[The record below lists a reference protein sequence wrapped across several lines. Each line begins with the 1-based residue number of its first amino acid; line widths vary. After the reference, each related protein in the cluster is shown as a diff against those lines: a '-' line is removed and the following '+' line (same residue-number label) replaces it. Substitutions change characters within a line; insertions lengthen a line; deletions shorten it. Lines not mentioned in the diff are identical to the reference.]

1 MRQQKVGIVDYE
13 MGNTKSVLNAI
24 RNVGGVAK
32 IISNPDDF
40 LSFDKLILPGVGAFG
55 KAMRIINNTGM
66 RSALDDFKKTGN
78 YILGICLGM
87 QIMCSSSEED
97 ENEVGLSWFPAKVQ
111 ALEPKLGFNIPHMG
125 WNNVDFQDEH
135 FIFNNLKTSSDF
147 YFLHGFCIPH
157 LSENFTLGLSHHSNS
172 FSSVIS
178 TENLI
183 GVQFHPEK
191 SQSSGLK
198 MLKNF
203 VSA

>member
-1 MRQQKVGIVDYE
+1 MKQQKVGIVDYE

-111 ALEPKLGFNIPHMG
+111 ALEPKLGFNILFPCGILCYFYNVLTKVKSRDFCPHLRVFYG
-125 WNNVDFQDEH
+125 QLGS
-135 FIFNNLKTSSDF
+135 ISTSS
-147 YFLHGFCIPH
+147 I
-157 LSENFTLGLSHHSNS
+157 
-172 FSSVIS
+172 
-178 TENLI
+178 
-183 GVQFHPEK
+183 
-191 SQSSGLK
+191 
-198 MLKNF
+198 
-203 VSA
+203 